1 MGTFIQI
8 SPPLYRLFISVADNY
23 PMRCDLHVHSIA
35 SGMFTAPGLD
45 RICRESYSEPAEVYD
60 RLKRKSMSIV
70 TITDHDSIDGAETLR
85 RHPDF
90 FLSEEVTVRMPS
102 GTEMHMG
109 VYGITEREHVEIQR
123 RRNDFLALL
132 MYLTERKLFF
142 SANHVFSGLTG
153 RREQE
158 DFRWFESYVPAF
170 ETRNGQMWP
179 QANES
184 AARLAARQGK
194 IAIAGS
200 DSHTIAGVGETYTE
214 VPGARTVDEFLAGL
228 RAGCGRIHGAH
239 GGYGKL
245 TADVFSI
252 VKSLFYDRPWTL
264 ALSPL
269 ALLVPAF
276 TAGHWM
282 NEIRFC
288 RKWSGMMESGE
299 KRSRMLWDLDSNFE
313 ANWAS

>member
-1 MGTFIQI
+1 
-8 SPPLYRLFISVADNY
+8 
-23 PMRCDLHVHSIA
+23 
-35 SGMFTAPGLD
+35 MFSAPGLN
-45 RICRESYSEPAEVYD
+45 RICRESYNQPAEVYD
-60 RLKRKSMSIV
+60 RLKRLNMSTV
-70 TITDHDSIDGAETLR
+70 TITDHDSIDGAESLR

-109 VYGITEREHVEIQR
+109 VYGITERDHAEIQR
-123 RRNDFLALL
+123 RRNDFIALL

-142 SANHVFSGLTG
+142 SANHILSGLTG
-153 RREQE
+153 HRKEE

-184 AARLAARQGK
+184 AARLAARLGK

-200 DSHTIAGVGETYTE
+200 DSHTIAGVGHTYTE
-214 VPGARTVDEFLAGL
+214 VPGARTVDEFFAGL

-239 GGYGKL
+239 GGYAKL
-245 TADVFSI
+245 TADVLSI
-252 VKSLFYDRPWTL
+252 VRSLFTDKPWTL
-264 ALSPL
+264 ALSPF

-276 TAGHWM
+276 TAGHWL

-288 RKWSGMMESGE
+288 QKWTSTLERGE
-299 KRSRMLWDLDSNFE
+299 KRKRMLWDLDSNFE

>member
-1 MGTFIQI
+1 M
-8 SPPLYRLFISVADNY
+8 
-23 PMRCDLHVHSIA
+23 
-35 SGMFTAPGLD
+35 
-45 RICRESYSEPAEVYD
+45 
-60 RLKRKSMSIV
+60 SMSIV
-70 TITDHDSIDGAETLR
+70 TITDHDSIDGAEALR

-109 VYGITEREHVEIQR
+109 VYGITERDHVEIQR
-123 RRNDFLALL
+123 RRSDFIALL

-142 SANHVFSGLTG
+142 SANHAFSGLTG

-158 DFRWFESYVPAF
+158 DFRWFESYFPAF

-179 QANES
+179 EANES
-184 AARLAARQGK
+184 AARLAARLGK

-200 DSHTIAGVGETYTE
+200 DSHTIAGVGHTFTE
-214 VPGARTVDEFLAGL
+214 VPGARTVDEFFAGL
-228 RAGCGRIHGAH
+228 RAGRGRVRGAH
-239 GGYGKL
+239 GSCGKL

-252 VKSLFYDRPWTL
+252 VRALFRDKPWTL

-269 ALLVPAF
+269 ALLVPAI
-276 TAGHWM
+276 TAGHWL

-288 RKWSGMMESGE
+288 RKWSSIIERGD
-299 KRSRMLWDLDSNFE
+299 KRKRMLWDLDSTFG